1 MALEEGGEVYIG
13 EGGACGMAS
22 YGRSLGAPYRRMD
35 PVGMLEVLSTL
46 RADIFL
52 YRSVEFEREEP
63 RMLLAEGGKD
73 ILLQVGDGI
82 VVRGVLGGGS

>member
-1 MALEEGGEVYIG
+1 
-13 EGGACGMAS
+13 
-22 YGRSLGAPYRRMD
+22 
-35 PVGMLEVLSTL
+35 MLEVLSTL

-82 VVRGVLGGGS
+82 VFGECWAEVRDL